1 MSLLAAAKSTLSVP
15 WVYAVYQRILGAP
28 GCHQRFM
35 ESYVRPKPGDRVVD
49 LGCGLGAGIQ
59 YIPPGVSYVG
69 VDISHEYIQ
78 AARDKFGSRGIFV
91 CASVDKVD
99 LSQFAPFDIAMAFG
113 VLHHLDDAT
122 VSEMVRLVSR
132 AMRPGGRLVT
142 IDPCPV
148 AGQPRLAKLLIA
160 HDRGGYV
167 RTAQAYCDLL
177 SSHGQVEAEVVSDML
192 RVPFSFMVTTLRFA
206 ALDPLNAS
214 AVDIAGREARD
225 DEG

>member
-1 MSLLAAAKSTLSVP
+1 
-15 WVYAVYQRILGAP
+15 
-28 GCHQRFM
+28 M
-35 ESYVRPKPGDRVVD
+35 EGYVRPKLGDRVVD

-59 YIPPGVSYVG
+59 HLPPGVFYVG
-69 VDISHEYIQ
+69 VDISHDYIQ

-91 CASVDKVD
+91 CASVDTVD

-132 AMRPGGRLVT
+132 AIRPGGRLVT

-160 HDRGGYV
+160 HDRGRYV
-167 RTAQAYCDLL
+167 RTAQAYHNLL
-177 SSHGQVEAEVVSDML
+177 ASYGQVEAEVVSDML

-206 ALDPLNAS
+206 TPDPLSAS
-214 AVDIAGREARD
+214 AVDIASHEGRD

>member
-15 WVYAVYQRILGAP
+15 WVYAVYQRIVGAP

-49 LGCGLGAGIQ
+49 LGCGLGAGIE
-59 YIPPGVSYVG
+59 YLPSGVFYVG

-78 AARDKFGSRGIFV
+78 AARDKFGGRGIFV
-91 CASVDKVD
+91 CASVNKVD

-177 SSHGQVEAEVVSDML
+177 ASYGQLEAEVVSDML
-192 RVPFSFMVTTLRFA
+192 RVPFSFMVTTLRFTT
-206 ALDPLNAS
+206 LDPLNAS
-214 AVDIAGREARD
+214 SVGHRQ
-225 DEG
+225 